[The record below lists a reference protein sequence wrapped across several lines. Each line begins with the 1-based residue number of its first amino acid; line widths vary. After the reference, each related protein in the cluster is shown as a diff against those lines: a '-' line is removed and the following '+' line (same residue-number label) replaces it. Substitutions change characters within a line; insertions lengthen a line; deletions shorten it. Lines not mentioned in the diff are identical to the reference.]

1 MVKGL
6 VLGLVF
12 QVVVAVGWTLIGNI
26 TGIKNDLFKALLIL
40 CAAGVIAAAIAI
52 YLQVSGR
59 SQLVALSGNDLLFL
73 VLGSILALVV
83 GEILYVAGL
92 SASNLTTMALTA
104 LAYPIVALVL
114 DLMLQRTTLSSFTL
128 RDYIGIGFSVMGFI
142 LLVYKGQ

>member
-26 TGIKNDLFKALLIL
+26 TDIKSDLFKTMLIL
-40 CAAGVIAAAIAI
+40 CVGGVIAVAVVL

-59 SQLVALSGNDLLFL
+59 SQLVTLSGRDILFL
-73 VLGSILALVV
+73 VLGSTLALVV
-83 GEILYVAGL
+83 GEFLYVVGL

-114 DLMLQRTTLSSFTL
+114 DLVLRRVALSSFTL
-128 RDYIGIGFSVMGFI
+128 RDFVGIGLSVMGFI
-142 LLVYKGQ
+142 LLVYRG

>member
-26 TGIKNDLFKALLIL
+26 TDIKSDLFKTMLIL
-40 CAAGVIAAAIAI
+40 CVGGVIAVAVVL
-52 YLQVSGR
+52 YLQLSGR
-59 SQLVALSGNDLLFL
+59 SQLVTLSGRVILFL
-73 VLGSILALVV
+73 ILGSILILVV
-83 GEILYVAGL
+83 GEFLYVAGL

-114 DLMLQRTTLSSFTL
+114 DLVLRRVALSSFTL
-128 RDYIGIGFSVMGFI
+128 RDFVGIGLSVMGFI
-142 LLVYKGQ
+142 LLVYRGQ